1 MLKFDC
7 QVNAIDLEAESR
19 NLVFPTP
26 YTVVTFS
33 CVDRSLEWLHNTY

>member
-7 QVNAIDLEAESR
+7 QVNAIDLEAESI

-26 YTVVTFS
+26 NSVIPFS
-33 CVDRSLEWLHNTY
+33 CVDRSL